1 MIKTAHVDRVRV
13 HLASEHL
20 AVDGVDRQVVG
31 GVGRHH
37 HTLPTAKVR
46 VKIKSQGVNIK
57 VKQRSRG
64 QHQGQA
70 KAMGLT
76 SKVKQRSRGQ
86 HQGKAKVRVHIKV
99 KQRSGSTP
107 RSS

>member
-64 QHQGQA
+64 QHQG
-70 KAMGLT
+70 
-76 SKVKQRSRGQ
+76 KV
-86 HQGKAKVRVHIKV
+86 KVRVHIKV